1 MSNAA
6 SAKLEATINQIKNVV
21 DVNTVIGEPIVV
33 GEVTILPVSKVTYGF
48 ASGGSDLPN
57 KTNKD
62 LFAGGGGAGVTLQ
75 PLAFLIVSEAGVRIM
90 EISSKYNDGIDR
102 ALTMAPDIIDK
113 VKDTIASLKGGK
125 EETEEAQEANP
136 TQVKAK

>member
-21 DVNTVIGEPIVV
+21 DVNTVIGQPIVV

-48 ASGGSDLPN
+48 ASGGSDLPT

-75 PLAFLIVSEAGVRIM
+75 PLAFLIVSEAGVRIL
-90 EISSKYNDGIDR
+90 EVSSKYNNGLDR
-102 ALTMAPDIIDK
+102 ALTMAPDLIDK
-113 VKDTIASLKGGK
+113 VKETIGSLKGGSEETAEVK
-125 EETEEAQEANP
+125 EEATAE
-136 TQVKAK
+136 

>member
-21 DVNTVIGEPIVV
+21 DVNTVIGQPIVV

-48 ASGGSDLPN
+48 ASGGSDLPT

-75 PLAFLIVSEAGVRIM
+75 PLAFLIVSEAGVRIL
-90 EISSKYNDGIDR
+90 EISSKYNNGLDR
-102 ALTMAPDIIDK
+102 ALTMAPDLIDK
-113 VKDTIASLKGGK
+113 VKETLGALKSGDDKK
-125 EETEEAQEANP
+125 EETTEAVAENSAE
-136 TQVKAK
+136 

>member
-1 MSNAA
+1 MSNAV
-6 SAKLEATINQIKNVV
+6 SAKIEATINQIKNVV
-21 DVNTVIGEPIVV
+21 DVNTIIGQPIVV

-57 KTNKD
+57 KTNKE

-75 PLAFLIVSEAGVRIM
+75 PLAFLVVSEGGVRIL
-90 EISSKYNDGIDR
+90 EISSKYNDGLDR

-113 VKDTIASLKGGK
+113 VKETLAALKSDKPEESETK
-125 EETEEAQEANP
+125 EIEE
-136 TQVKAK
+136 

>member
-21 DVNTVIGEPIVV
+21 DVNTVIGQPIVV
-33 GEVTILPVSKVTYGF
+33 GETTILPVSKVTYGF
-48 ASGGSDLPN
+48 ASGGSDLPT

-75 PLAFLIVSEAGVRIM
+75 PLAFLIVSEAGVRIL
-90 EISSKYNDGIDR
+90 EISSKYNNGLDR
-102 ALTMAPDIIDK
+102 ALTMAPDMIDK
-113 VKDTIASLKGGK
+113 VKETIGAIKGDVPAPQEK
-125 EETEEAQEANP
+125 EEAAE
-136 TQVKAK
+136 

>member
-1 MSNAA
+1 MSNSA

-21 DVNTVIGEPIVV
+21 DVNTIIGQPIVV

-48 ASGGSDLPN
+48 ASGGSDLPT
-57 KTNKD
+57 KTNKE

-75 PLAFLIVSEAGVRIM
+75 PLAFLVVSESGVRIL
-90 EISSKYNDGIDR
+90 EISSKYNDGLDR

-113 VKDTIASLKGGK
+113 VKETLASLKSGDTELK
-125 EETEEAQEANP
+125 ED
-136 TQVKAK
+136 

>member
-33 GEVTILPVSKVTYGF
+33 GDVTILPVSKVTYGF

-125 EETEEAQEANP
+125 EESEESRESQE
-136 TQVKAK
+136 VSE

>member
-6 SAKLEATINQIKNVV
+6 SAKIEATINQIKNVV
-21 DVNTVIGEPIVV
+21 DVNTVIGQPIVV

-48 ASGGSDLPN
+48 ASGGSDLPT

-75 PLAFLIVSEAGVRIM
+75 PLAFLIVSEAGVRIL
-90 EISSKYNDGIDR
+90 EISSKYNNGLDR
-102 ALTMAPDIIDK
+102 ALTMAPDLIDK
-113 VKDTIASLKGGK
+113 VKETIAAIKPG
-125 EETEEAQEANP
+125 EEKTQEVSEANP
-136 TQVKAK
+136 EEVQA

>member
-21 DVNTVIGEPIVV
+21 DVNTVIGQPIVV

-48 ASGGSDLPN
+48 ASGGSDLPT

-75 PLAFLIVSEAGVRIM
+75 PLAFLIVSEAGVRIL
-90 EISSKYNDGIDR
+90 EVSSKYNNGLDR
-102 ALTMAPDIIDK
+102 ALTMAPDLIDK
-113 VKDTIASLKGGK
+113 VKDTIGSLKGGSK
-125 EETEEAQEANP
+125 EKAEVNEEETAE
-136 TQVKAK
+136 

>member
-6 SAKLEATINQIKNVV
+6 NAKIEATINQIKNVV
-21 DVNTVIGEPIVV
+21 DVSTIIGQPIVV

-62 LFAGGGGAGVTLQ
+62 LFAGGGGAGVTMQ
-75 PLAFLIVSEAGVRIM
+75 PLAFLIVSEGGVRIL
-90 EISSKYNDGIDR
+90 EISSKYNNGLDR
-102 ALTMAPDIIDK
+102 ALTMAPDLIDK
-113 VKDTIASLKGGK
+113 VKETIGALKSGDDKK
-125 EETEEAQEANP
+125 EEEKEEIAE
-136 TQVKAK
+136 